1 MHTYLFNI
9 LIQLKIGI
17 FANIIVNIS
26 VAPPL
31 DPKSFDVRRF
41 NLKLYKRL

>member
-17 FANIIVNIS
+17 FANIVNIS

-31 DPKSFDVRRF
+31 DPKSFDVQRF
-41 NLKLYKRL
+41 NLKLSKRL